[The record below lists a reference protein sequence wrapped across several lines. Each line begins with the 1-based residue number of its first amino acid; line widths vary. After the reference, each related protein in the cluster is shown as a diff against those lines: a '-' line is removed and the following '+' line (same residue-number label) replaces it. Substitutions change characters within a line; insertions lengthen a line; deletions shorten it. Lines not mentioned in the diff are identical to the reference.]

1 MSVTY
6 NIFFL
11 IHGIGTT
18 EKNIRAMLVV
28 TQKLRQID
36 FFKFL
41 SAVVREKDRSQTST

>member
-6 NIFFL
+6 NTFFL

-28 TQKLRQID
+28 AQRLRHIE